1 MKRLPTT
8 AKTSPPAPKAAR
20 ARIVAA
26 ARREFFANGFRHVTM
41 DDLAAELGMSKKTFY
56 THFPGKT
63 ELLRAVL
70 MEKFDEVDA
79 DMARVTG
86 GGAADVPVMLQQLL
100 ACGQRHKDE
109 IQPAFLRDIQREAPE
124 MFQLVEVRRGECL
137 RRHWGRL
144 FRDGRKAGLFRKDI
158 PATLMIEILL
168 GAVQSIVN
176 PPKLAELGLTP
187 RTAVPGII
195 DVILRGVTTEKGKS
209 LL

>member
-1 MKRLPTT
+1 MKRLPATR
-8 AKTSPPAPKAAR
+8 KSPPPAEAAR

-56 THFPGKT
+56 THFCGKN

-70 MEKFDEVDA
+70 MGKFDEVEA

-86 GGAADVPVMLQQLL
+86 GGAAQVAERVHQML
-100 ACGQRHKDE
+100 ACGQRHMDE
-109 IQPAFLRDIQREAPE
+109 IQPAFLRDIQRETPE
-124 MFQLVEVRRGECL
+124 LFQLVETRRRDCL
-137 RRHWGRL
+137 RKYWGRL
-144 FRDGRKAGLFRKDI
+144 FRDGRKAGLIRKDI
-158 PATLMIEILL
+158 SPTLMIEILL

-195 DVILRGVTTEKGKS
+195 EVVLRGVTTEKGKS
-209 LL
+209 ML